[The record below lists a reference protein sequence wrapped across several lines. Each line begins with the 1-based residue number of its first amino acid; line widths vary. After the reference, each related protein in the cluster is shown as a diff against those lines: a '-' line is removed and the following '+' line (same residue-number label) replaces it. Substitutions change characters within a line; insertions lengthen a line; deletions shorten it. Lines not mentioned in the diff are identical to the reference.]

1 MWLKYAQLMQVQSP
15 TDTPTRKLVEVGYP
29 PRSEFIDM
37 SVFESDDNVLGDPT
51 LEQYAQEYPED
62 VDGDLMVRI
71 FDREGRRKTYTYPNQ
86 DLATARDVAQLGGNG
101 FHAHNLREAPFI

>member
-1 MWLKYAQLMQVQSP
+1 MWFKYAQLMQVQSP
-15 TDTPTRKLVEVGYP
+15 NETPARKLVEVGYP

-37 SVFESDDNVLGDPT
+37 SVFESDDEILGDPT

-71 FDREGRRKTYTYPNQ
+71 FNQEGRRKTYTYPNQ
-86 DLATARDVAQLGGNG
+86 DLATARDVAQLGGHG
-101 FHAHNLREAPFI
+101 FHAHNLREVPFI